1 MDRNGREE
9 IKEYFDFF
17 LQLKPY
23 GHITEIIE
31 EDFGYRRIAVVNG
44 LYNFDLTEDGEKA
57 VAPARFTFVLEKAG
71 TKWEI
76 QSHHSSKQP

>member
-57 VAPARFTFVLEKAG
+57 GA
-71 TKWEI
+71 KWKI
-76 QSHHSSKQP
+76 HSHPSSKQP